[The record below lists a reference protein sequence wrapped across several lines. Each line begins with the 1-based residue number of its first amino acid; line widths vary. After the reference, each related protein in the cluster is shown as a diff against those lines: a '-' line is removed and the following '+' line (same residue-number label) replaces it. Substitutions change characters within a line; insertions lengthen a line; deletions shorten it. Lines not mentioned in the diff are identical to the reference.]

1 LNLLDDHVVLVT
13 GGGSGLGLGVARH
26 LLAEGA
32 QLAVLE
38 IDPEKVKSL
47 AEEFGDSAL
56 VLQGDVCSVQDL
68 QDARSA
74 IVERFGR
81 LTSIVGTQGIWD
93 GNVPLA
99 DIAVDQIDALFD
111 EVYAVNVKGYVLT
124 AKVFL
129 DLVRADKGAIV
140 LTTSQAAFAADGGGA
155 AYTSSKGAV
164 RSLVNQLAFEFAPEV
179 RVNAVAPT
187 GIAKSELR
195 GPGALGLEQSKQS
208 DIPADAFRFE
218 FEWLSPLQHLPSP
231 EEYGPLYAFLASR
244 QNTVMTGQTL
254 VADSGTLNRALISM
268 VSLVRSMPDR

>member
-1 LNLLDDHVVLVT
+1 MKLLDDHIVLVT

-26 LLAEGA
+26 LLTEGA

-38 IDPEKVKSL
+38 VDPEKVKALS
-47 AEEFGDSAL
+47 EEFGDSAL
-56 VLQGDVCSVQDL
+56 VLQGDVRSIGDL

-81 LTSIVGTQGIWD
+81 LTSIVATQGIWD
-93 GNVPLA
+93 GNVPLV
-99 DIAVDQIDALFD
+99 DIPVEQIDALFD
-111 EVYAVNVKGYVLT
+111 EVYSINVKGYVLT

-129 DLVRADKGAIV
+129 DLIQAERGGLV
-140 LTTSQAAFAADGGGA
+140 LTASQAAFAADGGGT

-164 RSLVNQLAFEFAPEV
+164 RSLVNQLAFELGPEI

-187 GIAKSELR
+187 GIAKSEIR
-195 GPGALGLEQSKQS
+195 GPAALGLEQSKQS

-218 FEWLSPLQHLPSP
+218 FEWLTPLQHLPSP

-244 QNTVMTGQTL
+244 HNTVMTGQTL
-254 VADSGTLNRALISM
+254 IADSGTLNRALGSM
-268 VSLVRSMPDR
+268 TALVRSMPDR

>member
-1 LNLLDDHVVLVT
+1 MKLLDDHVVLVT

-26 LLAEGA
+26 LLTEGA

-38 IDPEKVKSL
+38 VDPEKVKALS
-47 AEEFGDSAL
+47 EEFGDSAL
-56 VLQGDVCSVQDL
+56 VLQGDVRSIGDL
-68 QDARSA
+68 RDARSA

-81 LTSIVGTQGIWD
+81 LTSIVATQGIWD
-93 GNVPLA
+93 GNVPLV
-99 DIAVDQIDALFD
+99 DIPVEQIDALFD
-111 EVYAVNVKGYVLT
+111 EVYSINVKGYVLT

-129 DLVRADKGAIV
+129 DLIQAERGGLV
-140 LTTSQAAFAADGGGA
+140 LTASQAAFAADGGGT

-164 RSLVNQLAFEFAPEV
+164 RSLVNQLAFELGPEI

-187 GIAKSELR
+187 GIAKSEIR
-195 GPGALGLEQSKQS
+195 GPAALGLEQSKQS

-218 FEWLSPLQHLPSP
+218 FEWLTPLQHLPSP

>member
-26 LLAEGA
+26 LLTEGA
-32 QLAVLE
+32 QLAVFE
-38 IDPEKVKSL
+38 VDPEKVKSL
-47 AEEFGDSAL
+47 TEEFGDSVL
-56 VLQGDVCSVQDL
+56 VLQGDVCSVGDL

-81 LTSIVGTQGIWD
+81 LTSIVATQGIWD

-129 DLVRADKGAIV
+129 DLIQADKGALV
-140 LTTSQAAFAADGGGA
+140 LTASQAAFAADGGGA

-164 RSLVNQLAFEFAPEV
+164 RSLVNQLAFEFAPDV

-187 GIAKSELR
+187 GIAKSQIR
-195 GPGALGLEQSKQS
+195 GPRALGLEQSKQS
-208 DIPADAFRFE
+208 DIPADDFRLQ
-218 FEWLSPLQHLPSP
+218 FEWLTPLQHMPSP

-254 VADSGTLNRALISM
+254 VADSGTLNRALMSM
-268 VSLVRSMPDR
+268 VPLVRSMPDR